1 MITDED
7 LDHIVSAIVNDFQ
20 NCGYK
25 TMPGFLLAR
34 GRCVQQERIRESVH
48 RVEPQGAL
56 LRALKLNTV
65 NRKQNLSRV
74 RSFRYKLKSFRDIIK
89 VDSTHEESR
98 FDSTQ
103 SSCSQPFRGLTGAK
117 TAIPVSQ

>member
-34 GRCVQQERIRESVH
+34 GRRVQQERIRESVH

-74 RSFRYKLKSFRDIIK
+74 RAFRYKVVSIQ
-89 VDSTHEESR
+89 VDSIQIEVVSRHHQSR
-98 FDSTQ
+98 FDTRRKSIRFNSVFMFST
-103 SSCSQPFRGLTGAK
+103 
-117 TAIPVSQ
+117 I